1 MDIISTHRYSI
12 GRVDIQLCIYNENIK
27 CIHDKGIIEVDKNS
41 LIVKKWFEDTKGV
54 IRIRIS
60 RKNTMVKR
68 KRKKGQTTIYK
79 TFI

>member
-60 RKNTMVKR
+60 RKNIQHN
-68 KRKKGQTTIYK
+68 G
-79 TFI
+79 